1 MAARRRT
8 SIGPRSEPNLAPLM
22 NMVMI
27 LIPLL
32 LLSTVF
38 VRTGVVNVSAPSHA
52 VSSVDDPAEPPEV
65 EAPQV
70 VVFVSSDGFRLD
82 TIGASPDGF
91 AAFTAP
97 VAGCPEGGEAP
108 ATICL
113 HDDVP
118 ASAALVERLDF
129 AGLYD
134 QLVRVRMHPD
144 WFDAFGREGAATIS
158 LAGDPEVP
166 FEVLIE
172 TMDTARTLLDPRG
185 VAGAPTASTGA
196 APYLLGADGAAG
208 AEARDGA
215 APVRDERGTVPL
227 FGDAV
232 LLMPQG

>member
-1 MAARRRT
+1 MAARRRA

-38 VRTGVVNVSAPSHA
+38 VRTGVVNVSSPSRA
-52 VSSVDDPAEPPEV
+52 VSANGDPAETPEV

-70 VVFVSSDGFRLD
+70 VVYVSSDGFRID
-82 TIGASPDGF
+82 TIGAAPDGF
-91 AAFTAP
+91 AAFAAP
-97 VAGCPEGGEAP
+97 VDWCPTEAEAP

-113 HDDVP
+113 RTDVP
-118 ASAALVERLDF
+118 AGAPLVERLDF

-134 QLVRVRMHPD
+134 QLVRIRMHPA
-144 WFDAFGREGAATIS
+144 WFDTFGRDGAATIS

-196 APYLLGADGAAG
+196 APYLLGAEGAAG
-208 AEARDGA
+208 AAARDGA